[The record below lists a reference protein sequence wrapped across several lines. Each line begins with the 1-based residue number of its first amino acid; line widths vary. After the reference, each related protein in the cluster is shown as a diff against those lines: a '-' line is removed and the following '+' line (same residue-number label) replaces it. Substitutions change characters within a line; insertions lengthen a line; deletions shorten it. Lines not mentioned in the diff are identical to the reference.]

1 MSWQIKWEELDGEEL
16 RKEKKKNQK
25 RARKSDVYN
34 QAEQTEALLRSN
46 SRSSIGSDKVGSAGE
61 VALFVETTKFCFMFC
76 FLSSRFLSF
85 VK

>member
-1 MSWQIKWEELDGEEL
+1 MEAELAAMSWRIRWEELDGEEL

-46 SRSSIGSDKVGSAGE
+46 SRSSVGSDKVFNLT
-61 VALFVETTKFCFMFC
+61 LFVKGRQNF
-76 FLSSRFLSF
+76 R
-85 VK
+85 